1 MSVSRFVTLFVA
13 VVLAMSGSRAHAV
26 PSYARELQV
35 PCAACHTMFPQLTAF
50 GRQFKLNG
58 YMLGETGKGVV
69 AKDEQGRETLALD
82 AFPPLSVMLTT
93 AFTSLSRSVPDV
105 QNNSVQLPQEASL
118 FVGGRIA
125 PGLGTFTQLT
135 YTQEDGQIALD
146 NAELRYA
153 KTATLGGK
161 PVTYGAVLN
170 NNPSL
175 EDLWE
180 STPAWGFPW
189 AESSSAP
196 SPAASAL
203 VDGNLAQDVVG
214 VGGYAFFNSKYY
226 VASTLYR
233 SAHIGSTAP
242 SATSENTIEGAAPYW
257 RFAWQHSFGSA
268 YLELGTYGLLANVIP
283 QGVSGPTDDY
293 RDLAVDAQYEL
304 PIKSRTLRV
313 HGTYIREHQDLN
325 ASVALGLAADQ
336 TYDLDT
342 LRVDAGLYRQRVGF
356 ILGLLDIS
364 GGTDAVRFAPN
375 PVDGS
380 ANGQPDS
387 RAWTAEVVFAP
398 WLNVQ
403 LRVQYK
409 AYTKFNGA
417 GSNYDGFGRSA
428 SDNNTLLLHA
438 WLAW

>member
-1 MSVSRFVTLFVA
+1 M
-13 VVLAMSGSRAHAV
+13 H
-26 PSYARELQV
+26 
-35 PCAACHTMFPQLTAF
+35 
-50 GRQFKLNG
+50 
-58 YMLGETGKGVV
+58 
-69 AKDEQGRETLALD
+69 
-82 AFPPLSVMLTT
+82 
-93 AFTSLSRSVPDV
+93 
-105 QNNSVQLPQEASL
+105 
-118 FVGGRIA
+118 
-125 PGLGTFTQLT
+125 GTF
-135 YTQEDGQIALD
+135 
-146 NAELRYA
+146 
-153 KTATLGGK
+153 
-161 PVTYGAVLN
+161 
-170 NNPSL
+170 
-175 EDLWE
+175 
-180 STPAWGFPW
+180 
-189 AESSSAP
+189 
-196 SPAASAL
+196 
-203 VDGNLAQDVVG
+203 
-214 VGGYAFFNSKYY
+214 
-226 VASTLYR
+226 
-233 SAHIGSTAP
+233 
-242 SATSENTIEGAAPYW
+242 
-257 RFAWQHSFGSA
+257 
-268 YLELGTYGLLANVIP
+268 
-283 QGVSGPTDDY
+283 
-293 RDLAVDAQYEL
+293 
-304 PIKSRTLRV
+304 
-313 HGTYIREHQDLN
+313 IREHQDLN